1 MSRRILLFWSPK
13 HTLRFGSSLESFVIG
28 CCFIAED
35 DAVFL
40 VQNCSDVCDRRKV
53 FPLNQS
59 SSTFGL
65 RGLPTRPIRAG
76 SARLG
81 CVMSSTTW
89 NVPPHFNRYQQITTT
104 FSLLDAQAFAYI
116 PKAKRITWKT
126 LDNSSSHPGLFWG
139 SSMLGEKRL
148 SFDTRV
154 LAPTI

>member
-1 MSRRILLFWSPK
+1 MFLLFIFYYFYHYYFIFYCFDYLFIEFTHWNFHIALSFNKKEYCTPTWEDKTFLLTITAYIQQVSRRILLFWSPK

-65 RGLPTRPIRAG
+65 RVCP
-76 SARLG
+76 
-81 CVMSSTTW
+81 
-89 NVPPHFNRYQQITTT
+89 
-104 FSLLDAQAFAYI
+104 LDQSEQGAQDWAA
-116 PKAKRITWKT
+116 
-126 LDNSSSHPGLFWG
+126 
-139 SSMLGEKRL
+139 
-148 SFDTRV
+148 
-154 LAPTI
+154 